1 MRDTARNATSLR
13 GYYRWH
19 AKFYDISR
27 WAFLFG
33 RRGLIETV
41 ADRMGSPAR
50 ILEIGCGTGKNLVA
64 LAGAFPG
71 AKITGLDLSAD
82 MLDRARAKIAPFAD
96 RIELLH
102 RPYDGPIADEN
113 GKFDLIVISYAL
125 SMINPGYDEV
135 IRLCRK
141 DLPEGGVIAV
151 VDFHETRWTWF
162 RKWMGVNHVRM
173 EGQILAQLDAGYEAI
188 DRQIGDGYGGL
199 WRYVTFIG
207 KSSTIPRTEGSRNGM
222 KANRQSERSE
232 DRCPKGK
239 RSVQNKVKSTVQ
251 SAVK

>member
-1 MRDTARNATSLR
+1 MSDIDRNSASLR

-19 AKFYDISR
+19 AGFYDATR

-41 ADRMGSPAR
+41 AGHLEAPSR

-64 LAGAFPG
+64 LAEAFPG
-71 AKITGLDLSAD
+71 ARIAGLDLSAD
-82 MLDRARAKIAPFAD
+82 MLDRARTKIAPFAD

-102 RPYDGPIADEN
+102 RSYDGPVAEE
-113 GKFDLIVISYAL
+113 GEAFDLIVISYAL

-135 IRLCRK
+135 IALCRR
-141 DLPEGGVIAV
+141 DLREGGILAV

-173 EGQILAQLDAGYEAI
+173 EGQILARLDAGFEAVV
-188 DRQIGDGYGGL
+188 RRIGRGYGGL
-199 WRYVTFIG
+199 WRYVTFVG
-207 KSSTIPRTEGSRNGM
+207 R
-222 KANRQSERSE
+222 
-232 DRCPKGK
+232 
-239 RSVQNKVKSTVQ
+239 
-251 SAVK
+251 

>member
-1 MRDTARNATSLR
+1 MSRNADSLR

-19 AKFYDISR
+19 AKFYDLTR

-41 ADRMGSPAR
+41 AGRIEAPAR

-64 LAGAFPG
+64 LAEAFPS

-96 RIELLH
+96 RVDLLH
-102 RPYDGPIADEN
+102 RPYDGPVADDG

-125 SMINPGYDEV
+125 SMINPGFDEV
-135 IRLCRK
+135 IALCRG
-141 DLPEGGVIAV
+141 DLNEGGVVAV

-173 EGQILAQLDAGYEAI
+173 EGQILAQLDAGFEAVV
-188 DRQIGDGYGGL
+188 RRIGRGYGDL
-199 WRYVTFIG
+199 WRYVTFVG
-207 KSSTIPRTEGSRNGM
+207 R
-222 KANRQSERSE
+222 
-232 DRCPKGK
+232 
-239 RSVQNKVKSTVQ
+239 
-251 SAVK
+251 

>member
-1 MRDTARNATSLR
+1 MSESDRNASSLR

-19 AKFYDISR
+19 AKFYDITR

-33 RRGLIETV
+33 RRGLIEAV
-41 ADRMGSPAR
+41 AGEIECPAR

-64 LAGAFPG
+64 LASAFPE

-82 MLDRARAKIAPFAD
+82 MLDCARARIAPFAD

-102 RPYDGPIADEN
+102 RPYDGPVADEDED

-125 SMINPGYDEV
+125 SMINPGYDKV
-135 IRLCRK
+135 ISLCRR
-141 DLPEGGVIAV
+141 DLREGGIIAV

-173 EGQILAQLDAGYEAI
+173 EGQILARLDAGFEAVV
-188 DRQIGDGYGGL
+188 RQIGEGYGGL
-199 WRYVTFIG
+199 WRYLTFVG
-207 KSSTIPRTEGSRNGM
+207 R
-222 KANRQSERSE
+222 
-232 DRCPKGK
+232 
-239 RSVQNKVKSTVQ
+239 
-251 SAVK
+251 